1 LFCGQEV
8 EKVLESGAATLMQ
21 QYATSLLTTMQR
33 DIQNVVQKA
42 MHDSFPA
49 AWLPSGTL
57 CDSSP
62 LLVPLDS
69 FDQIF
74 EKPGHGGGGD
84 ATQEPLF
91 ANIVGPH
98 YRRDAMGRVIVD
110 NGLARMEP
118 RGGGGEDAATQGEAG
133 IVKGGSGRRKE
144 DYGGVPKTYEPLVEL
159 CKCALIQEGT
169 DACFWVEGVRA
180 LFPADF
186 QEQSQPLWP
195 SSAAQQLI
203 DNPPCQLAKRF
214 PGIIDS
220 LVEKLKGDLKTKTES
235 LILDAVSRRVRLFS
249 DQIASVQGWR
259 KKFTP
264 NAVEISVV
272 EAGSVAELTNDVVLV
287 FLRYKRGML
296 RELQSSVRDRLAGPV
311 NLRETCAEQRLE
323 MISKVESLHRA
334 KEGIFELLGLTT
346 QEERQE
352 WEERSR

>member
-1 LFCGQEV
+1 M
-8 EKVLESGAATLMQ
+8 LESGAATLMQ

-33 DIQNVVQKA
+33 DIQNVFEQA
-42 MHDSFPA
+42 MRDSFPA

-118 RGGGGEDAATQGEAG
+118 RGGGGEDAAMQGEAG

-144 DYGGVPKTYEPLVEL
+144 DYGGVPKTYEPL
-159 CKCALIQEGT
+159 
-169 DACFWVEGVRA
+169 
-180 LFPADF
+180 
-186 QEQSQPLWP
+186 PLWP

-214 PGIIDS
+214 PGVIDS

-287 FLRYKRGML
+287 FLRYNIGQR
-296 RELQSSVRDRLAGPV
+296 RASSNSSD
-311 NLRETCAEQRLE
+311 
-323 MISKVESLHRA
+323 
-334 KEGIFELLGLTT
+334 
-346 QEERQE
+346 
-352 WEERSR
+352 